1 MGEHF
6 HNPAGN
12 DIVIGITMGDP
23 GGIGPEIIVKA
34 LSDPA
39 IRRLAKF
46 IIFGLDEQLEYAADL
61 IEVEPFWL
69 RHPHEKLSR
78 VYPRQVVVADYD
90 EYAVP
95 SGIHKPNLISGQ
107 ASMQFCLDAIEAARD
122 NIVDAIVTAPISK
135 TSWKLAD
142 SPWTGHTEMLAEKCK
157 SPRKVMMF
165 VAGPLKLA
173 LATIHEGL
181 FDIRHK
187 FTIGCVFTP
196 IDLLNDALKDYFDIK
211 KPKIAVAGLNP
222 HAGEDGQFGDEEKRI
237 ISPAILLAQEMGINV
252 EGPFPADTLF
262 YHAAQGQYDGVVAM
276 YHDQGLIPIKMV
288 AFDRAVNVTI
298 GLPIIRTS
306 PGHGT
311 AFDIAGQGTAN
322 ANSIKEA
329 IRVAVQMARAKQEH
343 RGLSRAKATPNDVNR

>member
-1 MGEHF
+1 MDSF
-6 HNPAGN
+6 LNNPADN

-23 GGIGPEIIVKA
+23 GGIGPEIIIKA
-34 LSDPA
+34 LADPM
-39 IRRLAKF
+39 IRRQAKF
-46 IIFGLDEQLEYAADL
+46 IIFGLDEQIEYAADL

-78 VYPRQVVVADYD
+78 DYPRQVVVADYD
-90 EYAVP
+90 EYPVAAGLHN
-95 SGIHKPNLISGQ
+95 SNRIAGE
-107 ASMQFCLDAIEAARD
+107 ASMQFCKDAIDAALAG
-122 NIVDAIVTAPISK
+122 IIDAVVTAPICK
-135 TSWKLAD
+135 TSWKLAG
-142 SPWTGHTEMLAEKCK
+142 STWTGHTEMLAEQCK

-196 IDLLNDALKDYFDIK
+196 IDLLNDALKDYFGMK
-211 KPKIAVAGLNP
+211 NPRIAVAGLNP
-222 HAGEDGQFGDEEKRI
+222 HAGEEGQFGDEEKRI
-237 ISPAILLAQEMGINV
+237 ISPAILLAQEMGINA
-252 EGPFPADTLF
+252 EGPYPADTLF

-276 YHDQGLIPIKMV
+276 YHDQGLIPVKMV

-311 AFDIAGQGTAN
+311 AFDIAGKGVAN
-322 ANSIKEA
+322 ENSMKEA
-329 IRVAVQMARAKQEH
+329 IRVAVQMAKAK
-343 RGLSRAKATPNDVNR
+343 KALTVQVNTHANQAGH

>member
-1 MGEHF
+1 MNDESNNLRGS
-6 HNPAGN
+6 

-23 GGIGPEIIVKA
+23 GGIGPEIIIKA
-34 LSDPA
+34 LADRA

-46 IIFGLDEQLEYAADL
+46 VIFGLDEHLEYAADL

-78 VYPRQVVVADYD
+78 DYPRQVVVADYD

-95 SGIHKPNLISGQ
+95 SGIHKSNTVSGQ
-107 ASMQFCLDAIEAARD
+107 ASMQFCTDAIAAAQSG
-122 NIVDAIVTAPISK
+122 IIDAVVTAPISK

-142 SPWTGHTEMLAEKCK
+142 SPWTGHTEMLQEKCK

-196 IDLLNDALKDYFDIK
+196 IDLLNDALKDYFGIK
-211 KPKIAVAGLNP
+211 KPKIGVAGLNP
-222 HAGEDGQFGDEEKRI
+222 HAGEDGQFGDEEQRI
-237 ISPAILLAQEMGINV
+237 ISPAILLAQEMGINAH
-252 EGPFPADTLF
+252 GPYPADTLF

-276 YHDQGLIPIKMV
+276 YHDQGLIPVKMV
-288 AFDRAVNVTI
+288 AFDKAVNVTI

-311 AFDIAGQGTAN
+311 AFDIAGTGTAN
-322 ANSIKEA
+322 ANSMKEA
-329 IRVAVQMARAKQEH
+329 IRVAVQMAKAKQEQC
-343 RGLSRAKATPNDVNR
+343 LVSKP